1 MSAAPEPVEPA
12 AAPGT
17 PEISEA
23 AQLARERLHEEIE
36 RVRNGVEEMLDE
48 RETANG
54 NAYPQPNPFVTAVDT
69 EETRRELEK
78 LRIETRD
85 YVKKKVRKS
94 EKKLERSVRE
104 LEERSDELEERIDQ
118 VEAEREEAEWRI
130 HNSNEQMLDGLLDA
144 VRSIADRLARQ
155 PSPPPSLR
163 QPAAPAAAPQKPAPT
178 APAVAPPTPAATPA
192 PQPKLAPSAKAP
204 VGRVGPRPLRRG
216 K

>member
-1 MSAAPEPVEPA
+1 MSVAPEPVEPA
-12 AAPGT
+12 APLGT

-36 RVRNGVEEMLDE
+36 RVRNGVEEMLDQ
-48 RETANG
+48 RDANG
-54 NAYPQPNPFVTAVDT
+54 SAHGNPFVATVDT

-118 VEAEREEAEWRI
+118 VESEREEAEWRI
-130 HNSNEQMLDGLLDA
+130 HNNTEQMLDGLLDA

-155 PSPPPSLR
+155 PAASPAPAAR
-163 QPAAPAAAPQKPAPT
+163 QPAPPAPAAAP
-178 APAVAPPTPAATPA
+178 
-192 PQPKLAPSAKAP
+192 PKLAPPPKAP